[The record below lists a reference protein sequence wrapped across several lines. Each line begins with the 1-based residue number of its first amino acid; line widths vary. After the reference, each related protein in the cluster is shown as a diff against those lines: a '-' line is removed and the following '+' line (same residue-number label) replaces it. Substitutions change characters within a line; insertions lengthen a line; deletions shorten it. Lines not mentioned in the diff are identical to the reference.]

1 MLYLSS
7 MAVFHTIVWI
17 SKPKVSYFT
26 TLATGVEAQFFA
38 QCTAIT
44 TCHEFVMSS
53 FALEHLYYVSCLQR
67 LHVQVLDTALMET
80 GDESETDIPFDNI
93 IVFENVSYDLK
104 LGIEIS
110 KQSFRSEKATTR
122 NSSGPRKG

>member
-53 FALEHLYYVSCLQR
+53 FALGK
-67 LHVQVLDTALMET
+67 LHTSNA
-80 GDESETDIPFDNI
+80 DNKMI
-93 IVFENVSYDLK
+93 IVFSFILCSQRSKPFFDDL
-104 LGIEIS
+104 GD
-110 KQSFRSEKATTR
+110 
-122 NSSGPRKG
+122 